1 MAFATTIVGFAY
13 AGIGYVTSLP
23 QMGDPVTDSL
33 VTVSMVLWMGL
44 PIVGYI
50 LSIIAM
56 KFYTLDNATMEE
68 VQAKLSAMKA
78 ETE

>member
-1 MAFATTIVGFAY
+1 MGFAY

-23 QMGDPVTDSL
+23 QLGDPVTGSL
-33 VTVSMVLWMGL
+33 VTVSMILWMGL

-56 KFYTLDNATMEE
+56 KFYTLDNATMED
-68 VQAKLSAMKA
+68 VQARLSAMKA
-78 ETE
+78 AVDSEAKAE